1 MASSPIP
8 SLIFTTESYG
18 PNGGEVVRVLLEER
32 RTPVDALVAANDA
45 MAIDAVR
52 ELRRL
57 EVRVPTDVA
66 VSGFDDAPQARHCSP
81 PLTTVR
87 QPLHE
92 LGQRAV
98 ETVLAALRGE
108 DVPARQV
115 LHARLLVRQSCGCVR
130 HPVRNRGLTDAP
142 EAPVVA
148 AGHRSSITPSTRP
161 SHRPIPVAG
170 LQEALRADVTSATGG
185 FLPRLRAVLEEA
197 AAIRGEVGDAHDL
210 LTRLRGRS
218 SFASRT
224 IPYNASVSKIWS
236 TPRGFS

>member
-1 MASSPIP
+1 MAERWFASCSSNAALRSMVSWRP
-8 SLIFTTESYG
+8 TTRWRSM
-18 PNGGEVVRVLLEER
+18 R
-32 RTPVDALVAANDA
+32 
-45 MAIDAVR
+45 IR
-52 ELRRL
+52 ELRHL
-57 EVRVPTDVA
+57 EASVPRDVA
-66 VSGFDDAPQARHCSP
+66 VCGFDDGPQARHCSP

-130 HPVRNRGLTDAP
+130 HPVRNQGLTDAP

-148 AGHRSSITPSTRP
+148 AGHRFSITPSTRP

-170 LQEALRADVTSATGG
+170 LQEALREDVTSATGG

-197 AAIRGEVGDAHDL
+197 AAIRGEVGDAQI
-210 LTRLRGRS
+210 LTRLRARS

-224 IPYNASVSKIWS
+224 IPHNAIASKIWS
-236 TPRGFS
+236 TLRAFS